1 MGFKVGDKVLV
12 DDCRGIDTLDRLGEI
27 EAVDSGDPEYPYLVR
42 ISIWCSEA
50 DIKKVNITVK
60 KVSE

>member
-1 MGFKVGDKVLV
+1 
-12 DDCRGIDTLDRLGEI
+12 LGEI